1 MEVETPTHEQNREF
15 ADVDINNGSASGAS
29 DEEEVPAPGSV
40 TNLDQESD
48 LFVSA
53 MTPSEVHRRISAS
66 NLEEVLTDDG
76 DYFIQIAVSD
86 PQKVGDGMSSYLAY
100 KVTTKTNIPK
110 FKRTE
115 FSTLRRFSDFLGIH
129 DLLVNKY
136 MRMGRIIPP
145 APSKN
150 IIGSTKVKM
159 SPQQSEPGTPINQ
172 EWIEIR
178 RAALERFVHRTAQ
191 HPVLRVDMDFVN
203 FLESDQELPRAV
215 NTSAL
220 SGAGVIRLF
229 NKVGETV
236 NKITYKM
243 DENDPWFDDKIT
255 EVENLDANLQ
265 KLSSA
270 LKSLVSSRRE
280 LSALTGLVAKSA
292 AMLSTC
298 EEHTG
303 LSRALSNLADVEE
316 KIELLR
322 SEQANSDFYI
332 LAEFVKDYLG
342 LFGAIKCIFHE
353 RVKAFQ
359 NWQYAQMQ
367 LSKRRENRGRFELA
381 NRADKLDQAQQEV
394 EEWQG
399 KVQRCQ
405 QQFDD
410 ISAEIKREMERFEI
424 SRVKDFK
431 ANIIKYI
438 EVQMAHQQQI
448 ISYWEAFAPFARE
461 IV

>member
-1 MEVETPTHEQNREF
+1 MLVQLALISGRRSLAPSWLFISDCCFRF
-15 ADVDINNGSASGAS
+15 VWLSGGDVTSAAPPPAENLVAHLFKLNSLSLPHPATAGGA
-29 DEEEVPAPGSV
+29 
-40 TNLDQESD
+40 
-48 LFVSA
+48 
-53 MTPSEVHRRISAS
+53 HRRWRLLHQHCGVRPAESWRRYGLLFGVQVSHHLGSSYHRACI
-66 NLEEVLTDDG
+66 LLTR
-76 DYFIQIAVSD
+76 FIRLIAAVSR
-86 PQKVGDGMSSYLAY
+86 
-100 KVTTKTNIPK
+100 VTTKTNIPK

-115 FSTLRRFSDFLGIH
+115 FSTMRRFSDFLGIH
-129 DLLVNKY
+129 DLLVGKY
-136 MRMGRIIPP
+136 MRLGRIIPP

-150 IIGSTKVKM
+150 IIGSTKVKI
-159 SPQQSEPGTPINQ
+159 SPQQSEPGTPMNQ
-172 EWIEIR
+172 EWVEIR

-191 HPVLRVDMDFVN
+191 HPVLRVDLDFMN
-203 FLESDQELPRAV
+203 FLESDQELPRSV

-255 EVENLDANLQ
+255 EVESLDANLQ
-265 KLSSA
+265 KLHNA
-270 LKSLVSSRRE
+270 MKSLVTSRRE
-280 LSALTGLVAKSA
+280 LSLLTGLVAKSA

-322 SEQANSDFYI
+322 SEQANSDFFI
-332 LAEFVKDYLG
+332 LAEFIKDYLG

-394 EEWQG
+394 
-399 KVQRCQ
+399 
-405 QQFDD
+405 DD
-410 ISAEIKREMERFEI
+410 VSFGSE
-424 SRVKDFK
+424 
-431 ANIIKYI
+431 
-438 EVQMAHQQQI
+438 
-448 ISYWEAFAPFARE
+448 
-461 IV
+461 

>member
-1 MEVETPTHEQNREF
+1 MIICLILLQLYIAASHFCQQSGRGADGRWRLFHSDCCVRSTKSWRWHEFVFSLQVSHPTHLSCYHILL
-15 ADVDINNGSASGAS
+15 AIS
-29 DEEEVPAPGSV
+29 P
-40 TNLDQESD
+40 
-48 LFVSA
+48 
-53 MTPSEVHRRISAS
+53 RR
-66 NLEEVLTDDG
+66 
-76 DYFIQIAVSD
+76 
-86 PQKVGDGMSSYLAY
+86 
-100 KVTTKTNIPK
+100 VTTKTNIPK
-110 FKRTE
+110 FKRLE

-159 SPQQSEPGTPINQ
+159 SPQQTEPGTPINQ
-172 EWIEIR
+172 EWVEIR

-191 HPVLRVDMDFVN
+191 HPVLRVDLDFIN

-322 SEQANSDFYI
+322 SEQANSDFFI
-332 LAEFVKDYLG
+332 LAEFIKDYLG

-381 NRADKLDQAQQEV
+381 NRADKLEQAQQEV
-394 EEWQG
+394 EEVWAYS
-399 KVQRCQ
+399 
-405 QQFDD
+405 F
-410 ISAEIKREMERFEI
+410 
-424 SRVKDFK
+424 
-431 ANIIKYI
+431 IITY
-438 EVQMAHQQQI
+438 VLQ
-448 ISYWEAFAPFARE
+448 
-461 IV
+461 

>member
-1 MEVETPTHEQNREF
+1 MEVESPEHTRDF
-15 ADVDINNGSASGAS
+15 AEVDINNGAATGSE
-29 DEEEVPAPGSV
+29 DEEEEVPAPGSV
-40 TNLDQESD
+40 TLDRNESD

-53 MTPSEVHRRISAS
+53 LSPSSIGDIHP
-66 NLEEVLTDDG
+66 LQEVLTDDG
-76 DYFIQIAVSD
+76 DYFISIVVSD
-86 PQKVGDGMSSYLAY
+86 PQKIGDGMGSYLAY

-110 FKRTE
+110 FKRSE

-129 DLLVNKY
+129 DLLVGKY
-136 MRMGRIIPP
+136 MRLGRIIPP

-150 IIGSTKVKM
+150 IIGSTKVKI
-159 SPQQSEPGTPINQ
+159 SPQQSEPGTPMTQ
-172 EWIEIR
+172 EWVEIR

-191 HPVLRVDMDFVN
+191 HPVLRVDLDFMN
-203 FLESDQELPRAV
+203 FLESDQELPRSV

-255 EVENLDANLQ
+255 EVESLDANLQ
-265 KLSSA
+265 KLHNA
-270 LKSLVSSRRE
+270 MKSLVTSRRE
-280 LSALTGLVAKSA
+280 LSLLTGLVAKSA

-322 SEQANSDFYI
+322 SEQANSDFFI
-332 LAEFVKDYLG
+332 LAEFIKDYLG

-394 EEWQG
+394 DEG

-410 ISAEIKREMERFEI
+410 ISAEIKREMERFELT
-424 SRVKDFK
+424 RVKDFK
-431 ANIIKYI
+431 VNIIKYI
-438 EVQMAHQQQI
+438 EDQMAHQQQI
-448 ISYWEAFAPFARE
+448 VSYWEAFAPFARE

>member
-1 MEVETPTHEQNREF
+1 
-15 ADVDINNGSASGAS
+15 
-29 DEEEVPAPGSV
+29 
-40 TNLDQESD
+40 
-48 LFVSA
+48 
-53 MTPSEVHRRISAS
+53 
-66 NLEEVLTDDG
+66 
-76 DYFIQIAVSD
+76 
-86 PQKVGDGMSSYLAY
+86 
-100 KVTTKTNIPK
+100 
-110 FKRTE
+110 
-115 FSTLRRFSDFLGIH
+115 
-129 DLLVNKY
+129 
-136 MRMGRIIPP
+136 MGRIIPP

-159 SPQQSEPGTPINQ
+159 SPQQTEPGTPINQ
-172 EWIEIR
+172 EWVEIR

-191 HPVLRVDMDFVN
+191 HPILRVDLDFIN

-229 NKVGETV
+229 NKFGETV

-280 LSALTGLVAKSA
+280 LSVLTGLVAKSA

-322 SEQANSDFYI
+322 SEQANSDFFI
-332 LAEFVKDYLG
+332 LAEFIKDYLG

-381 NRADKLDQAQQEV
+381 NRADKLEQAQQEV
-394 EEWQG
+394 EEVWL
-399 KVQRCQ
+399 
-405 QQFDD
+405 
-410 ISAEIKREMERFEI
+410 
-424 SRVKDFK
+424 
-431 ANIIKYI
+431 
-438 EVQMAHQQQI
+438 
-448 ISYWEAFAPFARE
+448 
-461 IV
+461 IVLLHHV